1 MSATIAKDN
10 LKFVIFGAGHDYT
23 LADSGEGEK
32 VFFSHP
38 FMPKG
43 ARAYAGQYLIYAP
56 VYDDNDETVPPV
68 ITDVVKDDIA
78 HCTFT
83 PALGTAFNT
92 EGEQVVKIHYR
103 REYVYAESTILVEKE
118 LEQTITVVDHGVVTS
133 ANYNNDIYADGYT
146 YIHPMDDTIGN
157 NLYWMTT
164 GNFTKVSS
172 LPWRTTSL
180 KELNLPYTVTDLTE
194 FQYADVSKVWTME
207 GAFYGLAYIE
217 SLEGLETWDVSGC
230 FTAKDMFSG
239 CTKLKDLKALKNWN
253 WKYLGNTQGMF
264 FGCTALEK
272 LEGLE
277 DWTFPNL
284 TSSVE
289 EMFRRCWKL
298 NDISALRNW
307 DVSKF
312 TTTQKMFKECYALT
326 DLSPL
331 ANWDVSNVLYM
342 IEMFYCFD
350 DNTGQV
356 LKIGKLRNL
365 HGLEN
370 WNVSNVRRFDNMFA
384 GRAWLTDI
392 SALANWDM
400 SKALQVVGMLA
411 DTTPRNLTAVKDW
424 KFNSVLPYY
433 YDDNDYT
440 GFYNLFG
447 KSGLEY
453 SELLDKYV
461 YESNGT
467 WWDYDGNVYTQQQVG
482 DMYSTP
488 PTLYYVE
495 QNAGG
500 ASSWFMPWEDT
511 ESHVWDSYAHEADVF
526 KKDGSF
532 PSQTYWNNKP
542 SWNKNY

>member
-1 MSATIAKDN
+1 MSATINAND
-10 LKFVIFGAGHDYT
+10 LKFTIFGSGHDYT
-23 LADSGEGEK
+23 LADSGDGEK
-32 VFFSHP
+32 IFFSHP

-68 ITDVVKDDIA
+68 IKDVVKEDIA

-83 PALGTAFNT
+83 PALGMLFNT
-92 EGEQVVKIHYR
+92 TGQQTVKIHYR
-103 REYVYAESTILVEKE
+103 REYVYPESTILVEKE
-118 LEQTITVVDHGVVTS
+118 LEQTIEVVDHGAVTS

-146 YIHPMDDTIGN
+146 YIHPADDTIGN

-172 LPWRTTSL
+172 FPWRTKNL

-194 FQYADVSKVWTME
+194 FQYADVSQVYTME
-207 GAFYGLAYIE
+207 GAFQNLAYIE

-230 FTAKDMFSG
+230 FMAKDLFSG

-253 WKYLGNTQGMF
+253 WRYLGDARGMF
-264 FGCTALEK
+264 ALCTSLEK

-277 DWTFPNL
+277 NWYFPNI
-284 TSSVE
+284 TSNTD
-289 EMFRRCWKL
+289 EMFYRCWALKDL
-298 NDISALRNW
+298 SALKNW
-307 DVSKF
+307 DVSTWTLAK
-312 TTTQKMFKECYALT
+312 KVFKECYSLIDLT
-326 DLSPL
+326 PLSD
-331 ANWDVSNVLYM
+331 WDVSNITNMTEL
-342 IEMFYCFD
+342 FYCYD

-356 LKIGKLRNL
+356 LKIAKLRTL

-370 WNVSNVRRFDNMFA
+370 WNVSNVIRFDNMFA
-384 GRAWLTDI
+384 GRAWLNDI

-433 YDDNDYT
+433 YDDNNFT

-511 ESHVWDSYAHEADVF
+511 ESHVWDSYAHQADVF
-526 KKDGSF
+526 RKDGSF

-542 SWNKNY
+542 SWNKVY

>member
-1 MSATIAKDN
+1 MSATINAND
-10 LKFVIFGAGHDYT
+10 LKFTIFGSGHDYT

-38 FMPKG
+38 FIPKG

-56 VYDDNDETVPPV
+56 VYDDSDETVEPV
-68 ITDVVKDDIA
+68 MTDVVKSDRA

-83 PALGTAFNT
+83 PALGTLFNT
-92 EGEQVVKIHYR
+92 TGQQTVKIHYR
-103 REYVYAESTILVEKE
+103 REYVYPESTILVEKE
-118 LEQTITVVDHGVVTS
+118 LEQTIEVVDHGAVTS
-133 ANYNNDIYADGYT
+133 TNFNNDIYADGYT

-172 LPWRTTSL
+172 LPWRTKNL

-194 FQYADVSKVWTME
+194 FQYADVSQVYTME

-230 FTAKDMFSG
+230 FTAKDMFAG
-239 CTKLKDLKALKNWN
+239 CSKLKDLKALKNWN

-264 FGCTALEK
+264 FGCTSLES

-289 EMFRRCWKL
+289 EMFWRCWKL

-312 TTTQKMFKECYALT
+312 TTTQKMFKECYSLT

-331 ANWDVSNVLYM
+331 SNWDVSNVLYM
-342 IEMFYCFD
+342 IEMFYCYD

-356 LKIGKLRNL
+356 LKIGKLRSL

-384 GRAWLTDI
+384 GRAWLNDI

-447 KSGLEY
+447 RSGLEY

-461 YESNGT
+461 YEKNGT
-467 WWDYDGNVYTQQQVG
+467 WWDYDGNIYTQQQVG

-500 ASSWFMPWEDT
+500 ASSWYMPWEDT
-511 ESHVWDSYAHEADVF
+511 ESHVWDSYAHQADVF
-526 KKDGSF
+526 RKDGSF

>member
-1 MSATIAKDN
+1 
-10 LKFVIFGAGHDYT
+10 
-23 LADSGEGEK
+23 
-32 VFFSHP
+32 
-38 FMPKG
+38 
-43 ARAYAGQYLIYAP
+43 
-56 VYDDNDETVPPV
+56 
-68 ITDVVKDDIA
+68 
-78 HCTFT
+78 
-83 PALGTAFNT
+83 LGTVFNT
-92 EGEQVVKIHYR
+92 VGQQTIKIHYR
-103 REYVYAESTILVEKE
+103 REYVYPESTILVEKE
-118 LEQTITVVDHGVVTS
+118 LEQTIEVVDHGAVTS

-467 WWDYDGNVYTQQQVG
+467 WWDYDGNTYTQQQVG
-482 DMYSTP
+482 DLYSTP
-488 PTLYYVE
+488 PTLYFVE

-511 ESHVWDSYAHEADVF
+511 ESHVWDSYAHQADVF
-526 KKDGSF
+526 RKDGSF

>member
-38 FMPKG
+38 FVPKG

-68 ITDVVKDDIA
+68 VKDVVKDDRA

-83 PALGTAFNT
+83 PSLGTVFNT
-92 EGEQVVKIHYR
+92 VGQQTIKIHYR
-103 REYVYAESTILVEKE
+103 REYVYPESTILVEKE
-118 LEQTITVVDHGVVTS
+118 LEQTIEVVDHGAVTS

-180 KELNLPYTVTDLTE
+180 KDLNLPYTVTDLTE

-207 GAFYGLAYIE
+207 GAFYGLANIE

-272 LEGLE
+272 LDGLE

-467 WWDYDGNVYTQQQVG
+467 WWDYDGNTYTQQQVG
-482 DMYSTP
+482 DLYSTP
-488 PTLYYVE
+488 PTLYFVE

-511 ESHVWDSYAHEADVF
+511 ESHVWDSYAHQADVF
-526 KKDGSF
+526 RKDGSF